1 MEALEVLVANK
12 ARRVTLAR
20 RAFTKAAG
28 RQTRCMASGFSDG
41 RLVECISVTGLQ
53 TSRKE

>member
-41 RLVECISVTGLQ
+41 LLVECISVTGLQ